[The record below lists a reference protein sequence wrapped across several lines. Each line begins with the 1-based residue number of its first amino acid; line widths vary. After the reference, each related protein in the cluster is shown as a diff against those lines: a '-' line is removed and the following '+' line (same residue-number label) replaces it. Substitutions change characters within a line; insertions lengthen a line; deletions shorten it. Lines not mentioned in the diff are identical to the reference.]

1 MAISAELVKD
11 LRQRSGAGILDCKK
25 VLNEADGNIEKA
37 VEFLRKKGLAS
48 AAKKKGRATSE
59 GSVGA
64 YIHTGGKIGVMIE
77 VNCETDFV
85 AKTDEFQ
92 ALVKDLS
99 LHIAAANPQYLSR
112 EKVPQ
117 EVIEK
122 EKDIFASQAKDSG
135 KPEKII
141 DRIVQGKI
149 EKFYGETCLLEQ
161 SFVKDPDQTIQDI
174 LARAIAKLGE
184 NITIQRFVRYQLGQ
198 D

>member
-25 VLNEADGNIEKA
+25 VLNETDGNIEKA
-37 VEFLRKKGLAS
+37 VESLRKKGLAS

-99 LHIAAANPQYLSR
+99 MHIAAASPQYLSR

-117 EVIEK
+117 EIIEK

>member
-117 EVIEK
+117 EVTEK

>member
-1 MAISAELVKD
+1 
-11 LRQRSGAGILDCKK
+11 
-25 VLNEADGNIEKA
+25 
-37 VEFLRKKGLAS
+37 
-48 AAKKKGRATSE
+48 
-59 GSVGA
+59 
-64 YIHTGGKIGVMIE
+64 MIE
-77 VNCETDFV
+77 ANCETDFV

-117 EVIEK
+117 EVTEK

>member
-25 VLNEADGNIEKA
+25 VLNETDGNIEKA

-99 LHIAAANPQYLSR
+99 LHIAAASPQYLSR

-149 EKFYGETCLLEQ
+149 EKFYGESCLLEQ

-184 NITIQRFVRYQLGQ
+184 NITIHRFVRYQLGQ